1 MLIVTIRRASAII
14 AAAAV
19 AVGATVA
26 DVVQTSLNILIII
39 PQTEPD
45 SMEYRPTEAQQKYH
59 QWQPNY

>member
-1 MLIVTIRRASAII
+1 MLIVSIRRATAII
-14 AAAAV
+14 AAAA

-45 SMEYRPTEAQQKYH
+45 SMEYRPAEAQ
-59 QWQPNY
+59 